1 MLVFA
6 ISDKGGTGRS
16 VTSTN
21 IAYRCALAG
30 HDVCYVDFD
39 FGSPTAGAVFNLER
53 YQHGVDE
60 GGVHSYLLNKV
71 AKPIRVDV
79 FAQSDRL
86 EMRKRPLGAGRLVLM
101 PGDSGGGEFPSSP
114 DVIRRCVTLFRDLES
129 EFDISIVDLSA
140 GRSYAAVMALDAS
153 RQLPKVKTRWL
164 VYHRWTQQHIIGAA
178 SLVHGEQG
186 IVPIGVEH
194 GHNRER
200 LLASIRF
207 VRTAVVDASAENLN
221 AEQATWVSD
230 TDTYL
235 RRLARDRGAGRQAL
249 LGSVPLDPVLQWRE
263 QLITGDDQVANKETA
278 KAFETLAELLV
289 DDDAWDER

>member
-30 HDVCYVDFD
+30 QDVCYVDFD

-71 AKPIRVDV
+71 ADPHRVNV
-79 FAQSDRL
+79 FDQSDRR
-86 EMRKRPLGAGRLVLM
+86 EMRQRPPGAGQLILM
-101 PGDSGGGEFPSSP
+101 PGDSGGGEFPSNP
-114 DVIRRCVTLFRDLES
+114 DVIRRCVSLFRNLES
-129 EFDISIVDLSA
+129 RYEVNLVDLSA
-140 GRSYAAVMALDAS
+140 GRSYAVVMALAAT
-153 RQLPKVKTRWL
+153 RQLPKVKSRWL

-178 SLVHGEQG
+178 SLVHGDQG
-186 IVPIGVEH
+186 IVSTGVGL
-194 GHNRER
+194 GHDRDR
-200 LLASIRF
+200 LLDSIRF
-207 VRTAVVDASAENLN
+207 IRTAVVDAGAENLTP
-221 AEQATWVSD
+221 EQATWVAN
-230 TDTYL
+230 TDRYL
-235 RRLARDRGAGRQAL
+235 KQLARDRGAGKQEL

-263 QLITGDDQVANKETA
+263 QLITGGDPIANKATA
-278 KAFETLAELLV
+278 KAFETLAELV
-289 DDDAWDER
+289 MDDDAWERL